1 MSIQKQTGESL
12 KKKYFYGYNIV
23 AAGFLTQAV
32 CIGAMFTYGVFFKEL
47 QIAFGWS
54 RAMISG
60 ASSMAFLIMGGGAAL
75 AGGLNDRIG
84 PRIILTTSAVITG
97 IGYLLM
103 AGIQSLWQLYLL
115 YGCLVG
121 VGFATHD
128 VVTLSTAAR
137 WFVKR
142 RGTMSGILKVGTGAG
157 QLTIPLIASSLIAA
171 YGWRQTYLILG
182 GFTLIALV
190 CAAQLM
196 RRDPQS
202 MGLQPDGALHHKQ
215 HSITSDTN
223 TDLPLSVVV
232 RSRLFWYICMAEF
245 AAFFSIFTIVV
256 HIVPH
261 ARDVGLSPT
270 IAAGLLSTIG
280 GVSMLGRVVMGAA
293 SDRLGGRRSL
303 IICFIV
309 LLASLVWLLLASN
322 AWLLY
327 LFAIVYGF
335 AHGSLF
341 TVVSPAIAELFGTNS
356 HGLLFGFVLFSGTL
370 GGSMGPLLA
379 GFLFDQTGTYKIVFM
394 VLALMAAFGL
404 FLVTLLRPEQ
414 NTG

>member
-1 MSIQKQTGESL
+1 L
-12 KKKYFYGYNIV
+12 KKKYFYGYTII
-23 AAGFLTQAV
+23 AAGFVTQAV
-32 CIGAMFTYGVFFKEL
+32 CIGAMFTYGLFFKEL
-47 QIAFGWS
+47 QTAFGWS

-60 ASSMAFLIMGGGAAL
+60 ASSLAFLIMGGGAAL

-84 PRIILTTSAVITG
+84 PRIILTTSAVVTG

-103 AGIQSLWQLYLL
+103 AGIESLWQLYLL

-142 RGTMSGILKVGTGAG
+142 RGTMSGLLKVGTGAG
-157 QLTIPLIASSLIAA
+157 QLAIPLIASSWIAA

-202 MGLQPDGALHHKQ
+202 MGLQPDGALQ
-215 HSITSDTN
+215 SAQPSMTSN
-223 TDLPLSVVV
+223 THTELPLSVIA
-232 RSRLFWYICMAEF
+232 RSKLFWYICMAEF
-245 AAFFSIFTIVV
+245 AGFFSIFTIIV

-261 ARDVGLSPT
+261 ARDTGLSPT
-270 IAAGLLSTIG
+270 ISAGLLSTIG
-280 GVSMLGRVVMGAA
+280 GVSILGRVVMGAA

-303 IICFIV
+303 IICFMV
-309 LLASLVWLLLASN
+309 LLASLAWLMLASN

-341 TVVSPAIAELFGTNS
+341 TVVSPAIAELFGTNF

-370 GGSMGPLLA
+370 GGSIGPLLA

-404 FLVTLLRPEQ
+404 FLVTLLRPEEKL
-414 NTG
+414 

>member
-1 MSIQKQTGESL
+1 M
-12 KKKYFYGYNIV
+12 KKKYYYGYNIV
-23 AAGFLTQAV
+23 AAGFVTQAV

-84 PRIILTTSAVITG
+84 PRIILTTSAVVTG

-190 CAAQLM
+190 CIAQLM

-202 MGLQPDGALHHKQ
+202 MGLQPDGALQ
-215 HSITSDTN
+215 NTLHSTTPNSN
-223 TDLPLSVVV
+223 TDLPLAVIA
-232 RSRLFWYICMAEF
+232 RSKLFWYICMAEF

-261 ARDVGLSPT
+261 ARDIGLSPT

-303 IICFIV
+303 IICFIM

-370 GGSMGPLLA
+370 GGSIGPLLA

-394 VLALMAAFGL
+394 VLMLMAAFGL
-404 FLVTLLRPEQ
+404 FLVTLLRPGK
-414 NTG
+414 NSG

>member
-1 MSIQKQTGESL
+1 M
-12 KKKYFYGYNIV
+12 KKKYYYGYNIV
-23 AAGFLTQAV
+23 AAGFVTQAV

-84 PRIILTTSAVITG
+84 PRIILTTSAVVTG

-190 CAAQLM
+190 CVVQLM

-202 MGLQPDGALHHKQ
+202 MGLQPDGALQ
-215 HSITSDTN
+215 NTLHSTTPNSN
-223 TDLPLSVVV
+223 TDLPLAVIA
-232 RSRLFWYICMAEF
+232 RSKLFWYICMAEF

-261 ARDVGLSPT
+261 ARDIGLSPT

-303 IICFIV
+303 IICFIM

-370 GGSMGPLLA
+370 GGSIGPLLA

-394 VLALMAAFGL
+394 VLMLMAAFGL
-404 FLVTLLRPEQ
+404 FLVTLLRPGK
-414 NTG
+414 NSG